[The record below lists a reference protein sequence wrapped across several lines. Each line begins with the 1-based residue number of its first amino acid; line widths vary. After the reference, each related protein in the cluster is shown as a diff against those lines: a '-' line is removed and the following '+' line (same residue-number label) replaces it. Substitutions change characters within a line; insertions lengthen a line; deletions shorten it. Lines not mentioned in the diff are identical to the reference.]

1 MTRSEFLK
9 GMAATGF
16 FASGCVTSDFRLT
29 AGGKMQG
36 YGAPPL
42 GRVRIGVVG
51 LGCRGTAAVSRLSIV
66 PGCEVVALCDLF
78 PERAEIRRQVL
89 ERAGKRRPRTYSGA
103 EGYKALCDSDLDLVY
118 VTTPWK
124 LHAPISLYAMRAGK
138 HVATEVPGAM
148 TVDDCWE
155 LVETSEK
162 TLRHCVLLENCCY
175 GEYELLALSLCRK
188 GLLGELLHGEA
199 AYVHDLRRYQF
210 GDMKMDDPDVG
221 YWDHWRLA
229 YNREHAGNAYP
240 THGLGPVCQYLG
252 VNRGDRFDYL
262 VSMEGDSRG
271 LQEYAESV
279 LKDDPR
285 WKGLSIAAG
294 DLNTTLI
301 HTVRGRT
308 ILLQHDV
315 VNARPYTRLN
325 AIAGTRGILQG
336 YSGGE
341 AKGYPL
347 RVAFEKK
354 VGAGAHRFDDREI
367 ETIRRDHAHPLWKQ
381 MGDMAAKAG
390 GHGGMDFLMDLRLV
404 YCLGNGI
411 APDIDVYDL
420 AVWSSIVELTERSVK
435 GRSAA
440 VDCPDFTRGGW
451 KTAAT
456 LGLATCDPA
465 KIDWPGTGV
474 SAKGQMDV

>member
-1 MTRSEFLK
+1 MTRRNFLA
-9 GMAATGF
+9 GMSATGLLG
-16 FASGCVTSDFRLT
+16 AGCVVDKWKLA

-51 LGCRGTAAVSRLSIV
+51 LGCRGTAAVSRLAIV

-78 PERAEIRRQVL
+78 PERVEIQQKAL
-89 ERAGKRRPRTYSGA
+89 ARAGRSKARTYSGA

-118 VTTPWK
+118 VTTPWM

-148 TVDDCWE
+148 TVDDCWN

-162 TLRHCVLLENCCY
+162 TLR
-175 GEYELLALSLCRK
+175 
-188 GLLGELLHGEA
+188 HGEA

-210 GDMKMDDPDVG
+210 GDMKMDDPDAG
-221 YWDHWRLA
+221 YWNHWRLK

-252 VNRGDRFDYL
+252 VNRGDRLDYL
-262 VSMEGDSRG
+262 VSMEGNSRG
-271 LQEYAESV
+271 LQEYAREV

-285 WKGLSIAAG
+285 WKDLEIAAG
-294 DLNTTLI
+294 DLNSTLI
-301 HTVRGRT
+301 RTVRGRT

-347 RVAFEKK
+347 RIAFEKK
-354 VGAGAHRFDDREI
+354 IGAGAHKFDDREI
-367 ETIRRDHAHPLWKQ
+367 GNIRRECAHPLWKQ
-381 MGDMAAKAG
+381 MGELAAKAG

-404 YCLGNGI
+404 YCLANGI

-420 AVWSSIVELTERSVK
+420 ATWSSIVELTERSAR

-440 VDCPDFTRGGW
+440 VDCPDFTRGAW
-451 KTAAT
+451 KTSEP
-456 LGLATCDPA
+456 LGLVTCDM
-465 KIDWPGTGV
+465 KKMDVRNPGTA
-474 SAKGQMDV
+474 AKGQMDV